1 MSLQTDILF
10 VAAIKSDASIM
21 DMLPASDVYNTFIPV
36 PDEDLDNVPLPYV
49 IVAECDVDNN
59 ETTKDD
65 YEGDTDNVLVEITVV
80 ARTRAELGM
89 LTSKIRKAVY
99 RYFSSPTESDEI
111 HGLIQYH
118 VGAKQV
124 NGEPYK
130 PSVWRILTYQCEVIN
145 DTITDDDE

>member
-1 MSLQTDILF
+1 M
-10 VAAIKSDASIM
+10 
-21 DMLPASDVYNTFIPV
+21 

-49 IVAECDVDNN
+49 IVAECDVDND

-124 NGEPYK
+124 NGDPYK
-130 PSVWRILTYQCEVIN
+130 PSVWRKLTYQCEVIN